1 MKGITLWQKYA
12 NFWQIISKKIREMGS
27 YLITYCC
34 HPPTRKVNDSS
45 SSVNICFVDAHVEM
59 RKRSEIPTASTNVF

>member
-27 YLITYCC
+27 YLITYCSNPRSF
-34 HPPTRKVNDSS
+34 HSQTMVNTRSTPWS
-45 SSVNICFVDAHVEM
+45 TPEATSVTHA
-59 RKRSEIPTASTNVF
+59 